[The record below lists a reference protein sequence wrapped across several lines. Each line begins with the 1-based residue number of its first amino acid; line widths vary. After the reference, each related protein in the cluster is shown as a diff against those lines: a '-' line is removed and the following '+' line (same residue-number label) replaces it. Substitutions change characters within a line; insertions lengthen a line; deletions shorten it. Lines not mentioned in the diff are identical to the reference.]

1 MTTLVAAGDPQ
12 ALPWALDALERGALV
27 AIPTDT
33 VYGLAARLDRP
44 AGLRRLYEAKGR
56 PEDRAIPVLLSN
68 ADLISELTTG
78 LPAGAEEFA
87 GRFWPG
93 PLTIV
98 LPRGPRVPDLVTAG
112 GDTVGLRMP
121 DHPFALALIEAAGGA
136 LAVTSANRSGEP
148 SLRDPAAE
156 PGAALG
162 ADLDLLLHGGPTPG
176 GVPSTVVAL
185 EADDLRVLR
194 EGAIPPDELAASWAD
209 LRAEHDLRDGFWP
222 REDG

>member
-1 MTTLVAAGDPQ
+1 MTTLITAGDPQ

-44 AGLRRLYEAKGR
+44 AALRRLYEAKGR

-68 ADLISELTTG
+68 ADLISDLTTG
-78 LPAGAEEFA
+78 LPDGAEEFA

-112 GDTVGLRMP
+112 RDTVGLRMP
-121 DHPFALALIEAAGGA
+121 NHPFALALIEAAGGA

-148 SLRDPAAE
+148 SLRDPAAVAE
-156 PGAALG
+156 ALAG
-162 ADLDLLLHGGPTPG
+162 EVELVVDSGSTPG
-176 GVPSTVVAL
+176 GRASTVVAL
-185 EADDLRVLR
+185 ALSGPTVLR
-194 EGAIPPDELAASWAD
+194 EGPLDAAT
-209 LRAEHDLRDGFWP
+209 LRAAWAAVTGDDTVLD
-222 REDG
+222 

>member
-1 MTTLVAAGDPQ
+1 MTTLIPASDPQ

-33 VYGLAARLDRP
+33 VYGLGADATQDRAVAAIF
-44 AGLRRLYEAKGR
+44 EAKGR
-56 PEDRAIPVLLSN
+56 PRFNPLIAHVFDAISAERLVRFDERARRV
-68 ADLISELTTG
+68 A
-78 LPAGAEEFA
+78 A
-87 GRFWPG
+87 RFWPG

-148 SLRDPAAE
+148 SLRDPAAVAE
-156 PGAALG
+156 ALAG
-162 ADLDLLLHGGPTPG
+162 ELELVVDSGLTPG
-176 GVPSTVVAL
+176 GRASTVVAL
-185 EADDLRVLR
+185 APAGPTILR
-194 EGAIPPDELAASWAD
+194 EGPLDAAT
-209 LRAEHDLRDGFWP
+209 LRSAWHDLTAGQ
-222 REDG
+222 GATS

>member
-1 MTTLVAAGDPQ
+1 MTTLIPASDPQ

-44 AGLRRLYEAKGR
+44 AALRRLYEAKGR

-78 LPAGAEEFA
+78 LPDGAEEFA

-112 GDTVGLRMP
+112 HDTVGLRMP

-148 SLRDPAAE
+148 SLRDPAAVAE
-156 PGAALG
+156 ALAG
-162 ADLDLLLHGGPTPG
+162 EIELVFDSGPTPG
-176 GVPSTVVAL
+176 GQASTVVAL
-185 EADDLRVLR
+185 APAGPTVLR
-194 EGAIPPDELAASWAD
+194 EGPVDAET
-209 LRAEHDLRDGFWP
+209 LRAAWAAVTGDGAVL
-222 REDG
+222 D

>member
-1 MTTLVAAGDPQ
+1 MTTLIPASDPQ

-44 AGLRRLYEAKGR
+44 AALRRLYEAKGR
-56 PEDRAIPVLLSN
+56 PDDRAIPVLLSN

-78 LPAGAEEFA
+78 LPDGAEEFA

-136 LAVTSANRSGEP
+136 LAVTSANRSGET
-148 SLRDPAAE
+148 SLRDPAAVAE
-156 PGAALG
+156 ALG
-162 ADLDLLLHGGPTPG
+162 SEIELVIDSGPTPG
-176 GVPSTVVAL
+176 GRASTVVAL
-185 EADDLRVLR
+185 APAGPTNLR
-194 EGAIPPDELAASWAD
+194 EGPLDTET
-209 LRAEHDLRDGFWP
+209 LRTAWGAVTGDGAVL
-222 REDG
+222 D

>member
-27 AIPTDT
+27 AIPTD
-33 VYGLAARLDRP
+33 
-44 AGLRRLYEAKGR
+44 
-56 PEDRAIPVLLSN
+56 
-68 ADLISELTTG
+68 
-78 LPAGAEEFA
+78 LPDGAEEFA

-93 PLTIV
+93 PLTIA

-148 SLRDPAAE
+148 SLREAAAVAE
-156 PGAALG
+156 AI
-162 ADLDLLLHGGPTPG
+162 GGW
-176 GVPSTVVAL
+176 V
-185 EADDLRVLR
+185 
-194 EGAIPPDELAASWAD
+194 
-209 LRAEHDLRDGFWP
+209 
-222 REDG
+222 